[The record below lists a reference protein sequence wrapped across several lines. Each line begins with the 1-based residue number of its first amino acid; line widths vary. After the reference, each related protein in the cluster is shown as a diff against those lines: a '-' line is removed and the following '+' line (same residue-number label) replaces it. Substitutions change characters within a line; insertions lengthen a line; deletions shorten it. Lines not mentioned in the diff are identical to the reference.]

1 MSGLPFYKRSGLLSG
16 INRRSFLLRAGLSV
30 GGVMLQNCV
39 QKISGNRQ
47 SYKHI
52 KTQLRGPSHK
62 AGHVL
67 RDKLKL
73 PAPLSSSRT
82 VKTLIVGSGI
92 SGLSAARWLK
102 MQGEH
107 DFEVLELEDHA
118 GGNAAFGSNA
128 VSKYPLG
135 AHYLPIVNND
145 DQLLIDFLQ
154 QHNVVTGFDAKG
166 LPFYN
171 EYYLCFDPEERL
183 LINGEWQE
191 GLVPDFGVP
200 AADKQQITRFFK
212 LINNY
217 RQARGSDGKYAFT
230 LPLDE
235 SSADETYRRLDKV
248 PFTEY
253 LKTNG
258 FTSEY
263 LLWYLDY
270 CCKDDYGALAGKVSA
285 WAGLHYFAARKGKA
299 ANAEDNAVLTW
310 SEGNG
315 WLMSRLR
322 DEVKDHIKTGRM
334 AYAVK
339 PEANRVEVTVY
350 DVRQH
355 QTSTIYAEKIIL
367 ASPQFVNQR
376 LLKSTNRPGFNA
388 GMLQY
393 SPWLIAN
400 LTVNDLPYAKGAP
413 LCWDNVAYGTASV
426 GYVNAN
432 QQNVSVAGHKRVLT
446 YYLPL
451 SNQEARVARLAAYA
465 RTSEQWMDI
474 IIPEM
479 EKMHPGITP
488 YIEAADL
495 WLWGHGMISPAV
507 DYIWGNQR
515 AAARQPLGNQ
525 IYFAHTDLSG
535 VSVFEEAFHQG
546 IRAAKQ
552 VLQQ

>member
-1 MSGLPFYKRSGLLSG
+1 MSGRPFYKRSQLLSS

-39 QKISGNRQ
+39 SKVTGHKQA
-47 SYKHI
+47 YAHI
-52 KTQLRGPSHK
+52 KGKLNGPNHK
-62 AGHVL
+62 AGHIL
-67 RDKLKL
+67 RDKLQL
-73 PAPLSSSRT
+73 PVPTESRT

-102 MQGEH
+102 KQGEH
-107 DFEVLELEDHA
+107 NFEVLELENHA
-118 GGNAAFGSNA
+118 GGNAYYGSNA

-145 DQLLIDFLQ
+145 DGLLIEFLQ
-154 QHNVVTGFDAKG
+154 QHNIITGFNDKR

-200 AADKQQITRFFK
+200 TKDKQQIDRFFK
-212 LINNY
+212 LINTLK
-217 RQARGSDGKYAFT
+217 QAKGKDDRYAFT

-235 SSADETYRRLDKV
+235 SSTDNAYRKLDQISFKD
-248 PFTEY
+248 Y
-253 LKTNG
+253 LKTYG
-258 FTSEY
+258 FTSEH

-270 CCKDDYGALAGKVSA
+270 CCKDDYGVLSDKVSA

-310 SEGNG
+310 PEGNG

-322 DEVKDHIKTGRM
+322 DEVTEHIKTNQM
-334 AYAVK
+334 AYAIK
-339 PEANRVEVTVY
+339 PDGNRVAVTVY
-350 DVRQH
+350 DIQLH
-355 QTSTIYAEKIIL
+355 QTITIYADKVIM

-376 LLKSTNRPGFNA
+376 LLKGTNRPGIDYKA
-388 GMLQY
+388 MHY

-400 LTVNDLPYAKGAP
+400 LTVDSLPYAKGVQ
-413 LCWDNVAYGTASV
+413 LCWDNVAYNTPSV

-432 QQNVSVAGHKRVLT
+432 QQSVSMRENKKVLT

-451 SNQEARVARLAAYA
+451 CNQEPRVSRLAAYA
-465 RTSEQWMDI
+465 RTYEQWLDI

-479 EKMHPGITP
+479 EKLHLGITP
-488 YIEAADL
+488 HIEEAEL

-507 DYIWGNQR
+507 NYIWGGMR
-515 AAARQPLGNQ
+515 TKARQPINNQ
-525 IYFAHTDLSG
+525 IFFAHTDLSG
-535 VSVFEEAFHQG
+535 ISVFEEAFHQG
-546 IRAAKQ
+546 IQAATQ
-552 VLQQ
+552 VLEQA

>member
-1 MSGLPFYKRSGLLSG
+1 MSGLPFYKRGGLLSG

-39 QKISGNRQ
+39 QKVSGNQ
-47 SYKHI
+47 QAYKHI
-52 KTQLRGPSHK
+52 KVQLRGPNHK

-67 RDKLKL
+67 RDKLKI
-73 PAPLSSSRT
+73 PAPSSPSRT
-82 VKTLIVGSGI
+82 VKTLIIGSGI

-118 GGNAAFGSNA
+118 GGNAAFGSNP

-135 AHYLPIVNND
+135 AHYLPIVNNND
-145 DQLLIDFLQ
+145 CLLIDFLQ
-154 QHNVVTGFDAKG
+154 QHNVITGFNTKG

-191 GLVPDFGVP
+191 GLVPDFGVI

-212 LINNY
+212 LINDY
-217 RQARGSDGKYAFT
+217 RQAKGSDGKYAFT

-235 SSADETYRRLDKV
+235 SSADDTYRRLDKIS
-248 PFTEY
+248 FKDY
-253 LKTNG
+253 LKNNG
-258 FTSEY
+258 YTSEY

-310 SEGNG
+310 PEGNG

-334 AYAVK
+334 AYAIK
-339 PEANRVEVTVY
+339 PETNRVEVTVY
-350 DVRQH
+350 DVQQH
-355 QTSTIYAEKIIL
+355 QTSTLYAEKVIL

-376 LLKSTNRPGFNA
+376 LLKGIDRPGFNA
-388 GMLQY
+388 DILHY

-400 LTVNDLPYAKGAP
+400 LSVNDLPYAKGAP
-413 LCWDNVAYGTASV
+413 LCWDNVVYGTASV

-432 QQNVSVAGHKRVLT
+432 QQNVSAVGNKRVLT

-451 SNQEARVARLAAYA
+451 SNQEPRVARLAAYA
-465 RTSEQWMDI
+465 RTSEQWLDI
-474 IIPEM
+474 IMPEM

-488 YIEAADL
+488 YIEEADL

-507 DYIWGNQR
+507 GYIWGSGR

-552 VLQQ
+552 VLQK